1 MEVQGSEN
9 MGRLRELREE
19 AVLTVR
25 ELSALSGVSEDT
37 ITKIEN
43 GHRKARPS
51 TVRKLAKAL
60 DVEPQELVAP
70 KDVVVSMAPAE
81 IKSEAPPAKITV
93 KVSVGQYWRI
103 LEALKGNIELGP
115 DELRQAEEAFER
127 SLVG

>member
-43 GHRKARPS
+43 GHRNARPS
-51 TVRKLAKAL
+51 TVRKLAAAL
-60 DVEPQELVAP
+60 GVEPRELTAP
-70 KDVVVSMAPAE
+70 KDVVVNMALAQME
-81 IKSEAPPAKITV
+81 ASAPPAKVTV
-93 KVSVGQYWRI
+93 GVPVGLYWRV
-103 LEALKGNIELGP
+103 LEAAKGNRELDP
-115 DELRQAEEAFER
+115 DELRQAEEVLEH
-127 SLVG
+127 V

>member
-1 MEVQGSEN
+1 MEMAGSEN

-60 DVEPQELVAP
+60 GAEPQELTAP
-70 KDVVVSMAPAE
+70 RDVVVGMGVAGIKAE
-81 IKSEAPPAKITV
+81 AIPV
-93 KVSVGQYWRI
+93 KVTVGIPVGLYLRI
-103 LEALKGNIELGP
+103 LEAVRGNRELDP
-115 DELRQAEEAFER
+115 DELRQAEEVLEH
-127 SLVG
+127 V

>member
-1 MEVQGSEN
+1 MS
-9 MGRLRELREE
+9 RLRELREE

-60 DVEPQELVAP
+60 DVEPQELAAP
-70 KDVVVSMAPAE
+70 KDVVVGMGLAE
-81 IKSEAPPAKITV
+81 IKAEAPPAKVTV
-93 KVSVGQYWRI
+93 GVPVGLYLRI
-103 LEALKGNIELGP
+103 LEAVRGNRELNP
-115 DELRQAEEAFER
+115 DELRQAEEVLEQ
-127 SLVG
+127 V

>member
-1 MEVQGSEN
+1 MS
-9 MGRLRELREE
+9 RLRDLREE

-60 DVEPQELVAP
+60 GAEPQELTPP
-70 KDVVVSMAPAE
+70 KDVVVNMAPAE
-81 IKSEAPPAKITV
+81 MALSAPPAKVTV
-93 KVSVGQYWRI
+93 GVPVGLYWRL
-103 LEALKGNIELGP
+103 LEAAKGNRELNPG
-115 DELRQAEEAFER
+115 ELRQAEEVLEH
-127 SLVG
+127 V

>member
-1 MEVQGSEN
+1 MS
-9 MGRLRELREE
+9 RLRELREE

-51 TVRKLAKAL
+51 TVRKLAKVL
-60 DVEPQELVAP
+60 SVEPRELTAP

-81 IKSEAPPAKITV
+81 MELSATPAKVI
-93 KVSVGQYWRI
+93 VGVPVVLYLRI
-103 LEALKGNIELGP
+103 LEAAKDSGELDP
-115 DELRQAEEAFER
+115 DEQRQAEEALKR

>member
-43 GHRKARPS
+43 GHRKARPG

-60 DVEPQELVAP
+60 GVEPRELAAP
-70 KDVVVSMAPAE
+70 KAVVVGMGHAEVKASALPARV
-81 IKSEAPPAKITV
+81 TV
-93 KVSVGQYWRI
+93 GVPVGLYLRI
-103 LEALKGNIELGP
+103 LEAVRGNRELNA
-115 DELRQAEEAFER
+115 DELRQAEEVLEH
-127 SLVG
+127 V